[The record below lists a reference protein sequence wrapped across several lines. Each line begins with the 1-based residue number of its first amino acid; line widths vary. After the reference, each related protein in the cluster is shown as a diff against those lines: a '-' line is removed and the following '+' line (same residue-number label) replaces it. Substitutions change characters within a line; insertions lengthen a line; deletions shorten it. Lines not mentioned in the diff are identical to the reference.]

1 MSRSVCKVLLAA
13 ALLSPLAAMADGG
26 YVKLGAGRST
36 FHFSGLGSGADEHS
50 TGFLLAYGAQL
61 DPVWG
66 VEGGLVDFGRF
77 DAEFNNVPTRPTA
90 RALYAAGTGAW
101 PITSQAAVYGKLGL
115 AAKHYSVPGESETR
129 ASVLVGAGLRWMFS
143 REWGAAAEYTYYG
156 KNGDL
161 TLSQASISAIYSF

>member
-1 MSRSVCKVLLAA
+1 M
-13 ALLSPLAAMADGG
+13 
-26 YVKLGAGRST
+26 KLGVGRST
-36 FHFSGLGSGADEHS
+36 FHYPGSVPDDHP

-66 VEGGLVDFGRF
+66 VEGGLVDFGRI
-77 DAEFNNVPTRPTA
+77 DVVANNAPAKLTT

-101 PITSQAAVYGKLGL
+101 PINSQAAVYGKLGL

-156 KNGDL
+156 KHDGL